1 MVKKINLFHSYLYI
15 ENTKNIYLK
24 NNKIYDSNDNFICG
38 LLNLP
43 SETKGIKIIIEK
55 QLTKKKQSLK
65 NIETF
70 FEKNNIKIYV
80 EYDFDYINYFK
91 NDKIFYKLLKEN
103 YYKFLNEYLL
113 IKDLICFN
121 NNYNKQIVKSMNI
134 EINDSNLVN
143 IYNNNFCLKTNKLS
157 DYKYVNKRSI
167 TITNYHCH
175 SIFKLFTWNIKF
187 FLREFE

>member
-24 NNKIYDSNDNFICG
+24 NNKIYDSSDNFICG

-43 SETKGIKIIIEK
+43 EETKGIKIIIEK

-80 EYDFDYINYFK
+80 EYDFDYINHFK

-103 YYKFLNEYLL
+103 YFKFLNEYLL

-134 EINDSNLVN
+134 EFNDSNLVN
-143 IYNNNFCLKTNKLS
+143 IYNNNFCLKTNKLL
-157 DYKYVNKRSI
+157 DYKYVSKKVLQLQI
-167 TITNYHCH
+167 I
-175 SIFKLFTWNIKF
+175 
-187 FLREFE
+187 